1 MRHLR
6 KFDYLQLAVAFTGL
20 IIFIVLAIGYVNDFG
35 YIHWLD
41 QFGFRYL
48 REPLTPERS
57 WFFRNITRAGN
68 TKWTALVMVVTTIIA
83 LLIRKVDVA
92 VFMMV
97 NVGVFGLGVMSLFKH
112 IFHRPRPAIYHVIEQ
127 SGYSFP
133 SGHALNAILL
143 YGSLI
148 VLVHY
153 YLKSEDNLRYAF
165 MTLLSGLVIAIPVS
179 RVYLG
184 VHYFSDVLAGF
195 GLGTF
200 LLIMSK
206 EVIFKYRTREVFEN
220 ALNPKSSSNITQ

>member
-1 MRHLR
+1 MRRLR
-6 KFDYLQLAVAFTGL
+6 KFDYLQIAAACTGL
-20 IIFIVLAIGYVNDFG
+20 IIFIVMAVGYVYHLG
-35 YIHWLD
+35 YIDWLD

-68 TKWTALVMVVTTIIA
+68 TKWTALVMVVTAIIA
-83 LLIRKVDVA
+83 LLIRKLDVA
-92 VFMMV
+92 IFMIV

-112 IFHRPRPAIYHVIEQ
+112 LFHRPRPAIYHVIEQ

-153 YLKSEDNLRYAF
+153 YLKSEDNIRYAF
-165 MTLLSGLVIAIPVS
+165 MTLFAGLVIAIPVS

-206 EVIFKYRTREVFEN
+206 EIIFKYRTREVFEN
-220 ALNPKSSSNITQ
+220 ALNSKSSTNIT

>member
-1 MRHLR
+1 MHLR
-6 KFDYLQLAVAFTGL
+6 KFDYFQLAIALGGL
-20 IIFIVLAIGYVNDFG
+20 TIFIIMALGYVYNLG
-35 YIHWLD
+35 YIGIIDH
-41 QFGFRYL
+41 FGFRYI

-68 TKWTALVMVVTTIIA
+68 TKWTALVMAITAIIA
-83 LLIRKVDVA
+83 LLIRKWDVA
-92 VFMMV
+92 VFMIV
-97 NVGVFGLGVMSLFKH
+97 NVGVFGGGVMSVFKH
-112 IFHRPRPAIYHVIEQ
+112 IFKRPRPDIYHVIEQ

-153 YLKSEDNLRYAF
+153 YLKSEDNIRYAF
-165 MTLLSGLVIAIPVS
+165 MTLFAALITAIPVS

-184 VHYFSDVLAGF
+184 VHYLSDILAGF

-220 ALNPKSSSNITQ
+220 AQNSKSSSNITK